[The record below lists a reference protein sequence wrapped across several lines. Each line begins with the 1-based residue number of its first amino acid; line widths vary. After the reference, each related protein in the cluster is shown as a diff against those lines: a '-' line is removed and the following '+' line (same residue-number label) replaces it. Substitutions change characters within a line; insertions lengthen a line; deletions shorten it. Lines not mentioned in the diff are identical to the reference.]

1 MTTGI
6 TSPASA
12 LVTAL
17 NSLQKP
23 MMLTPCWP
31 SAGPTGGAGLA
42 WPAGICNLICPV
54 TFFAIKLCFLYL
66 PILQFHRRIA
76 SKNVDGHFQLAA
88 RRVNFLDHA
97 AEIQERS
104 VINLNRFADFKVDLG
119 PFGFLGRGNLGLD
132 GVNFLRGRRLRR
144 IAQETDDALC

>member
-54 TFFAIKLCFLYL
+54 TFFAIKILSFLYL

-76 SKNVDGHFQLAA
+76 TENIHGHFQFAA
-88 RRVNFLDHA
+88 RRVNFFDHA
-97 AEIQERS
+97 AEIEERA
-104 VINLNRFADFKVDLG
+104 VINLDRLAHFKIDLQI
-119 PFGFLGRGNLGLD
+119 GRAH
-132 GVNFLRGRRLRR
+132 V
-144 IAQETDDALC
+144 